1 MAISDVY
8 TARNAN
14 AATNAPLVTTGQ
26 VALLSLYGTVAKR
39 IWVVGVRVELGQ
51 TAAAAG
57 NSVLFQLS
65 RPAATN
71 TATGTAVGSPHD
83 FSASASIGFMATTW
97 STTPTLGT
105 VLWEQQ
111 LPQTTG
117 SAWEEFPPLGYEWGV
132 PAIANANANAGVH
145 MFAQATVGTSTPVY
159 VDLIWSE

>member
-8 TARNAN
+8 TARNAG
-14 AATNAPLVTTGQ
+14 AALASSSITAI
-26 VALLSLYGTVAKR
+26 LSLYGAATKR
-39 IWVVGVRVELGQ
+39 IWVVGVRVELGK

-57 NSVLFQLS
+57 NSSLFQLA
-65 RPAATN
+65 RPNATN
-71 TATGTAVGSPHD
+71 TPTTGASGSPHD
-83 FSASASIGFMATTW
+83 FSAIASLGQVTTLANGW

-132 PAIANANANAGVH
+132 PGLASGANAGVH
-145 MFAQATVGTSTPVY
+145 VFQTNGDASSTPTY